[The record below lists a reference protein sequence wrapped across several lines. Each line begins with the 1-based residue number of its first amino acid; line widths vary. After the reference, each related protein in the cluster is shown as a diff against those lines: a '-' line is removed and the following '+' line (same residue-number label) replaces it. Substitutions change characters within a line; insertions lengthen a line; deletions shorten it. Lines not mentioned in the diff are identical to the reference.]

1 MTDAREALTG
11 GGGPTVCD
19 PAAVAPGALAGYVA
33 LRIAS
38 PRGAVA
44 FRVARRAFVRGLCM
58 AQGNRQRPRLARVS
72 GCTALIE
79 RRGFANSGIA
89 VTP

>member
-1 MTDAREALTG
+1 MIG
-11 GGGPTVCD
+11 GKGDRT
-19 PAAVAPGALAGYVA
+19 AVESGALAGNVA
-33 LRIAS
+33 LRIGS

-44 FRVARRAFVRGLCM
+44 FRVARSTFVRGL
-58 AQGNRQRPRLARVS
+58 
-72 GCTALIE
+72 CTALIE

>member
-1 MTDAREALTG
+1 VIDGKAPADR
-11 GGGPTVCD
+11 
-19 PAAVAPGALAGYVA
+19 AAVDPRGLTRDAP

-38 PRGAVA
+38 PRGAMA
-44 FRVARRAFVRGLCM
+44 FRVARSAFVRGLCM
-58 AQGNRQRPRLARVS
+58 AQGIAACDRHGPRLARAS

-89 VTP
+89 VMP